1 MARFNLFSR
10 NRNKT
15 TKTINQAGGE
25 AFTQSPQLELVSL
38 LLTSF
43 AGEQFYR
50 SGNETFDRLKEL
62 IATCDKEFAAKATV
76 YARTKFGMRS
86 ISHVAA
92 SELAKHISAQGWA
105 KDFYNA
111 VIHRPD
117 DMTEILAYHMAHN
130 GKVPNAMKKGLAAA
144 FDKFDAYQLAKYR
157 GENKTVKLVDVVNL
171 VHPKPTEKN
180 ADALKALMNGDLK
193 SAATWETA
201 LTKAGQAT
209 GDADEKAELK
219 KEAWASLIRDRK
231 IGYFAL
237 LRNLRNI
244 LQQSPEVL
252 PEALAMLT
260 DEKLIRKS
268 LVLPFRFLTAYDELE
283 KMTMIG
289 KDIRNTMT
297 AISTA
302 LDISLANVPKFDG
315 ETLVVLDVSG
325 SMAGRPAQIGSV
337 FSAMLAKASNADFM
351 TFSDSA
357 SYRSFNP
364 ADSTMSIAKSVR
376 FSSGGTNF
384 PAIFWAARR
393 RYDRIIILSD
403 MQGWIGQH
411 TPAKDFAA
419 YKQYT
424 GADPFIYSFD
434 LNGYGNMQFPE
445 RNVFCLAGFSD
456 KIFDIM
462 QLLETDRHAMISEIE
477 KISL

>member
-1 MARFNLFSR
+1 
-10 NRNKT
+10 
-15 TKTINQAGGE
+15 
-25 AFTQSPQLELVSL
+25 
-38 LLTSF
+38 
-43 AGEQFYR
+43 
-50 SGNETFDRLKEL
+50 
-62 IATCDKEFAAKATV
+62 
-76 YARTKFGMRS
+76 
-86 ISHVAA
+86 
-92 SELAKHISAQGWA
+92 
-105 KDFYNA
+105 
-111 VIHRPD
+111 
-117 DMTEILAYHMAHN
+117 
-130 GKVPNAMKKGLAAA
+130 
-144 FDKFDAYQLAKYR
+144 
-157 GENKTVKLVDVVNL
+157 
-171 VHPKPTEKN
+171 
-180 ADALKALMNGDLK
+180 MNGDLK

-201 LTKAGQAT
+201 LTKPGRAT

-219 KEAWASLIRDRK
+219 KEAWVSLIRDRK

-434 LNGYGNMQFPE
+434 LNSYGNMQFPE

-462 QLLETDRHAMISEIE
+462 QLLETDRHAMIGEIE
-477 KISL
+477 KISF

>member
-1 MARFNLFSR
+1 MARFNLFGR
-10 NRNKT
+10 NRKEE
-15 TKTINQAGGE
+15 KTINKAGGE
-25 AFTQSPQLELVSL
+25 AFAQTPELELVSL

-50 SGNETFDRLKEL
+50 SGTATFDRLKEL
-62 IATCDKEFAAKATV
+62 IAACDKEFAAKAAV
-76 YARTKFGMRS
+76 YARTRFGMRS

-92 SELAKHISAQGWA
+92 SELAKHITAHSWA

-117 DMTEILAYHMAHN
+117 DMTEILAYHMANN
-130 GKVPNAMKKGLAAA
+130 GKVPNAMKKGMAAA

-157 GENKTVKLVDVVNL
+157 GENKAVKLVDVVNI

-180 ADALKALMNGDLK
+180 AEALKDLVNGRLRATD
-193 SAATWETA
+193 TWEAA
-201 LTKAGQAT
+201 LTKAGQDA
-209 GDADEKAELK
+209 GDVAEKAALK
-219 KEAWASLIRDRK
+219 KEAWASLIRERRL
-231 IGYFAL
+231 GYFAL

-244 LQQSPEVL
+244 ITQSPEAL

-268 LVLPFRFLTAYDELE
+268 LVLPFRFITAHNELQ
-283 KMTMIG
+283 KM
-289 KDIRNTMT
+289 DNTAQVRLAMV
-297 AISTA
+297 AVSKA
-302 LDISLANVPKFDG
+302 LDISLANVPNFAGD
-315 ETLVVLDVSG
+315 TLVVLDVSG
-325 SMAGRPAQIGSV
+325 SMAGRPAEIGSV
-337 FSAMLAKASNADFM
+337 FSAVLAKACNADFM

-357 SYRSFNP
+357 SYRSYNP
-364 ADSTMSIAKSVR
+364 ADSTLSIAQSVR
-376 FSSGGTNF
+376 FSAGGTNF

-403 MQGWIGQH
+403 MQGWIGHH

-419 YKQYT
+419 YCQYT

-434 LNGYGNMQFPE
+434 LNGYGSLQFPE

-456 KIFDIM
+456 KVFDIM
-462 QLLETDRHAMISEIE
+462 QLLETDRQAMIHEIA
-477 KISL
+477 KISF